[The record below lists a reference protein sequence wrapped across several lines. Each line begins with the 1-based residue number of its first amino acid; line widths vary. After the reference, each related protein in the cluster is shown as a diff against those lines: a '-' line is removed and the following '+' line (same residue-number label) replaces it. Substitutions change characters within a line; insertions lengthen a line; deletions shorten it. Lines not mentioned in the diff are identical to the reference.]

1 MNMKID
7 MLKDK
12 DNDLGKDMN
21 KDRCQIS
28 DIGNKFS
35 SISDVMSD
43 SSLFG
48 RTPEV
53 LISGSRRL
61 ISDCYPW

>member
-1 MNMKID
+1 MNMKMD

-12 DNDLGKDMN
+12 DNDLDKDMN
-21 KDRCQIS
+21 KDGCQIS
-28 DIGNKFS
+28 DIGKKFNP
-35 SISDVMSD
+35 ISDVMSD
-43 SSLFG
+43 STLFG

-53 LISGSRRL
+53 LISGSRHL